1 MNVEATK
8 VPGAGKEIGHK
19 KHKKAPVFAGSYGLA
34 RKKVP
39 GAGKEIGHKKHK
51 KAQKVPGV
59 TLCAAYPGFCI
70 SNG

>member
-8 VPGAGKEIGHK
+8 VPEVGKRLATEGDGHK

-39 GAGKEIGHKKHK
+39 GVALSLPKGERDFATKERKGRKN
-51 KAQKVPGV
+51 
-59 TLCAAYPGFCI
+59 I
-70 SNG
+70 SDE